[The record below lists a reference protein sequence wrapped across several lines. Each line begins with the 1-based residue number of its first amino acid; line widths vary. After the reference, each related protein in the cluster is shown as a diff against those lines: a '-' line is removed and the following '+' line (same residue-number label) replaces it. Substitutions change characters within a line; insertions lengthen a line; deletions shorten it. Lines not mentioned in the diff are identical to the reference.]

1 MTPAQNAVFQAGSGS
16 TPEKLFTTIA
26 SGVMVLVL
34 VFIWA
39 MWVTFG
45 TLRAWQ

>member
-26 SGVMVLVL
+26 SGVMVLV
-34 VFIWA
+34 FIWA

-45 TLRAWQ
+45 ALRAWQ